1 MLKIFICCIFLVQV
15 ALGQVLRIVSDS
27 LHEAKRLAVEDAPTD
42 QAPSQP
48 ESPKVVYDAIP
59 GTMFVGSGYD
69 ASKQYGTFENM
80 RHDLIIKQGGD
91 VSPDKIFNEKY
102 LVPSNVDAFGIW
114 KTFAETNSFSSE
126 AEFISSLGNRVAG
139 EGGGSCFG
147 INVEASASFSSKKD
161 KSSKDLKKTI
171 VFETRVELFEL
182 VLQPNSL
189 QENVAPVFKDLI
201 KVALDK
207 YNETKDAGVSERIK
221 KMYEY
226 YYYFFDACGTHYV
239 KSAVLGGH
247 LFIKIEASV
256 QDQSEMNKIE
266 AAASAYVSG
275 LWGGGGASTSY
286 SDESGEKKLQEKS
299 VITFQGFGGDPLSGL
314 VVNAD
319 NDMKTAFEF
328 WLQTVPD
335 KPNIARFTIDP
346 IYNLLDKDSQVLYSD
361 MKIAYEMYLK
371 RVPPKGDNYFD
382 LLPYVPSVWS
392 SSNVLTTPGNGLITF
407 DAVVS
412 DSFSVQ
418 FATLPQSP
426 VLKINFDVYKG
437 CSFQIFQEQKNSITG
452 ILDLVVPK
460 SVLTSFWI
468 QLENGE
474 NLYVGFGHPPGHG
487 SKPLYSK
494 RNLASYRDLLSKVE
508 FVGFTSSGSR
518 ATSLIGLNIQVP
530 AHIYQKQFQT
540 CQDYMNDHPSERGGL
555 KTLIWHGFPV
565 QIYCYKDNNDWKEY
579 LELLVSATGV
589 YKNIQNDFRYIRI
602 LPEYMATDQRHDDP
616 KKRPLKLTDK
626 EKPEEIPLKDI
637 RGERYWCS
645 FKDLLGHYAAQNT
658 LLDGKKRRVMY
669 AASLVKFQDLLKS
682 TLTKFKFPNTE
693 ILESLQFL
701 ITWVAENLAY
711 TLPCLEEDVDFYS
724 DGAIDQITMSVSF
737 NDDMTDEQLYLGIHN
752 TPYQRIKRANQ
763 KTGIMSKCASPFK
776 FTTEPFFQSNS
787 ILHYLV
793 DKDLQFEEKPAGW
806 PRGSCAEDQCCTL
819 AITGGFPFNKEK
831 LPNPIVPDEKNR
843 KKSLAVLSF
852 RYYPRDRLF
861 LTPVDRCKNCQSYR
875 QAKNSEGI
883 FQDISYQGISF
894 TDWMYYNMLHTSGQ
908 STAFGLPKGTI
919 LSEKDDSVVGHLK
932 KIKKYMSV
940 KENYKALRDHE
951 EDHVYAKSKAF
962 SYVDVHQNINM

>member
-1 MLKIFICCIFLVQV
+1 MQKFIFSSGVKIFYPGMLKIFICCIFLVQV

-161 KSSKDLKKTI
+161 KSSKELKKTI

-299 VITFQGFGGDPLSGL
+299 FGGDPLSGL

-474 NLYVGFGHPPGHG
+474 NLYVGFGNPPGHG

-518 ATSLIGLNIQVP
+518 ATSLIGLNIQEP

-602 LPEYMATDQRHDDP
+602 LPEYMALDLCDTKMSTDTAGYPGVFDA
-616 KKRPLKLTDK
+616 KKLNVDTNASASITLPPSFAFHEFANNMVGQGDIQSFVFQISDNNNVLSIKSNGDIEEAEIWYGNPSLSYSIPDLETCQTDIGHPHK
-626 EKPEEIPLKDI
+626 VLVVYLRQIMDVTDNPFRTSYGMPPVCPGGSFQIPVEAATAIKDESSI
-637 RGERYWCS
+637 NVTYN
-645 FKDLLGHYAAQNT
+645 DAAIE
-658 LLDGKKRRVMY
+658 LDNLQDI
-669 AASLVKFQDLLKS
+669 SLV
-682 TLTKFKFPNTE
+682 
-693 ILESLQFL
+693 
-701 ITWVAENLAY
+701 
-711 TLPCLEEDVDFYS
+711 
-724 DGAIDQITMSVSF
+724 
-737 NDDMTDEQLYLGIHN
+737 
-752 TPYQRIKRANQ
+752 
-763 KTGIMSKCASPFK
+763 
-776 FTTEPFFQSNS
+776 
-787 ILHYLV
+787 YLV
-793 DKDLQFEEKPAGW
+793 D
-806 PRGSCAEDQCCTL
+806 
-819 AITGGFPFNKEK
+819 FPYSSKYWIGLDIENFKGEVN
-831 LPNPIVPDEKNR
+831 
-843 KKSLAVLSF
+843 AVLI
-852 RYYPRDRLF
+852 D
-861 LTPVDRCKNCQSYR
+861 
-875 QAKNSEGI
+875 
-883 FQDISYQGISF
+883 GISVLDHPLNEENKHF
-894 TDWMYYNMLHTSGQ
+894 LIHHMHLMTEDEIAVFNG
-908 STAFGLPKGTI
+908 FI
-919 LSEKDDSVVGHLK
+919 LSTVISIDD
-932 KIKKYMSV
+932 
-940 KENYKALRDHE
+940 ENK
-951 EDHVYAKSKAF
+951 
-962 SYVDVHQNINM
+962 